1 MKHRIMILILA
12 LVIVGGC
19 NGVQLNPEYSQ
30 QLDTTVALSGVSAR
44 QAQINTDAALAG
56 DLSNEE
62 ILEALVWSNEVL
74 NLQAQTWV
82 KFQQGRDGVSE

>member
-1 MKHRIMILILA
+1 MKKWTIILVLA
-12 LVIVGGC
+12 LIIVCGC
-19 NGVQLNPEYSQ
+19 NGVQLNPEYSTR
-30 QLDTTVALSGVSAR
+30 LDETVALSGASVH

-56 DLSNEE
+56 ELSADE

-74 NLQAQTWV
+74 RFQEQTWI